1 MEFCHTLPG
10 LRNSSRM
17 LWGRGSFLILLE
29 LPNPGDC
36 AVAII
41 DDNSDIYVCTCQ
53 RSITHFRVVIKADIE
68 GAELKIIP
76 DMVRRNAFNKLSFIY
91 ICEQSGKFLALV
103 IKKNLLMF

>member
-1 MEFCHTLPG
+1 
-10 LRNSSRM
+10 M

-41 DDNSDIYVCTCQ
+41 DDNSDIYVCKCQ
-53 RSITHFRVVIKADIE
+53 CSITHFRVVIKADIE

-76 DMVRRNAFNKLSFIY
+76 DMVRRNAFNILS
-91 ICEQSGKFLALV
+91 SMKDKSLV
-103 IKKNLLMF
+103 IVFNKESADVLTLRIFHVWP